1 MTQRFLSLKEAEE
14 FTGKSRSSLR
24 RFVEAITKT
33 DNHPDR
39 KYLDPSVERVAELHA
54 ANHPFSWRI
63 SQELLERE
71 FKKEGSVSPKET
83 AADDSTTNKVI
94 SLLEET
100 VNMLNTELAQKNKQI
115 AEFQERQRETN
126 ILLQQTT
133 EKLVMLTEGN
143 RRKPTSSD
151 DAITISPK
159 ETGESTND
167 SKATSR
173 TKSLWEKLNIK
184 IF

>member
-24 RFVEAITKT
+24 RFVEAITKA

-63 SQELLERE
+63 SLELLERE
-71 FKKEGSVSPKET
+71 FSKQGTTSSNHSAP
-83 AADDSTTNKVI
+83 DDSTTTKVI
-94 SLLEET
+94 TLLEET

-115 AEFQERQRETN
+115 GEFQERQRETN

-133 EKLVMLTEGN
+133 EKLVMLTEGG
-143 RRKPTSSD
+143 RRRTNGLD
-151 DAITISPK
+151 DSITISPSD
-159 ETGESTND
+159 TD
-167 SKATSR
+167 DLAQASKA
-173 TKSLWEKLNIK
+173 KPKPQSLWERLNIR

>member
-24 RFVEAITKT
+24 RFVEAITKA

-39 KYLDPSVERVAELHA
+39 KYLDPSVDRVAELHA
-54 ANHPFSWRI
+54 SNHPFSWRI

-71 FKKEGSVSPKET
+71 FKKEGSSST
-83 AADDSTTNKVI
+83 SQSTTDDSTTNKVI

-115 AEFQERQRETN
+115 EAFQERQRETN

-133 EKLVMLTEGN
+133 EKLVVLTEGN
-143 RRKPTSSD
+143 RRKTSASD
-151 DAITISPK
+151 EAITISPK
-159 ETGESTND
+159 ETEDSTND
-167 SKATSR
+167 SKATSKP
-173 TKSLWEKLNIK
+173 KSLWEKLNVK

>member
-24 RFVEAITKT
+24 RFVEAITKA

-54 ANHPFSWRI
+54 SNHPFSWRI
-63 SQELLERE
+63 SQELLDRE
-71 FKKEGSVSPKET
+71 FSKQGSTNASQT
-83 AADDSTTNKVI
+83 TTDDSTTNKFI

-143 RRKPTSSD
+143 RRKVTTND
-151 DAITISPK
+151 EAITISPK
-159 ETGESTND
+159 ETGDSTID
-167 SKATSR
+167 SNATSKP
-173 TKSLWEKLNIK
+173 KSLWEKLNIK

>member
-39 KYLDPSVERVAELHA
+39 KYLDPSIERVAELHA

-71 FKKEGSVSPKET
+71 FKKEGSVSAKES
-83 AADDSTTNKVI
+83 ADDTTTNKVI

-167 SKATSR
+167 SKATSK

>member
-1 MTQRFLSLKEAEE
+1 MTQRFLSLKEAEA

-24 RFVEAITKT
+24 RFVEAITKA

-39 KYLDPSVERVAELHA
+39 KYLDPSVERVTELHA
-54 ANHPFSWRI
+54 SSHPFSWRI

-71 FKKEGSVSPKET
+71 FSKQGSPST
-83 AADDSTTNKVI
+83 SQSTTDDSTTNKFI

-126 ILLQQTT
+126 FLLQQTT
-133 EKLVMLTEGN
+133 EKLVMLTEGS
-143 RRKPTSSD
+143 RRKTNTSD
-151 DAITISPK
+151 EAITISPR
-159 ETGESTND
+159 ETGDSTDD
-167 SKATSR
+167 SKATSKP
-173 TKSLWEKLNIK
+173 KSLWEKLNIK

>member
-24 RFVEAITKT
+24 RFVESITKA

-63 SQELLERE
+63 SQELLDRE
-71 FKKEGSVSPKET
+71 FSKQGSTNTNQST
-83 AADDSTTNKVI
+83 TDDSTTNKFI

-133 EKLVMLTEGN
+133 EKLVILTEGN
-143 RRKPTSSD
+143 RRKVTTND
-151 DAITISPK
+151 DAITISSK
-159 ETGESTND
+159 ETGESTIDSNVT
-167 SKATSR
+167 SKA
-173 TKSLWEKLNIK
+173 KSLWEKLNIK